1 MRPIH
6 VRIDELKEKLL
17 DPKILTNQGLGNE
30 VGFYIFD
37 YEPEDELIV
46 RNSLPSVKKYVERE
60 SHEVK
65 IQVFDLYDIVIDFF
79 ENKGYMDKNFKL
91 EEKRGTYSLFD
102 TMQKALRLA
111 TNHDFIVQYIRDNMD
126 EDALIFL
133 TGVGKVFPIVRSH
146 SVLNNLQTVV
156 EKKPLILF
164 YPGKYEDGQL
174 KLFTLFKDDNYYR
187 AFKIIE
193 D

>member
-37 YEPEDELIV
+37 YEPEEELIV
-46 RNSLPSVKKYVERE
+46 RNSLPAVKKYVERE
-60 SHEVK
+60 SREVK

-79 ENKGYMDKNFKL
+79 ESKGYMDKNFKL
-91 EEKRGTYSLFD
+91 EEKRGSYALFD
-102 TMQKALRLA
+102 TMQRALRLA
-111 TNHDFIVQYIRDNMD
+111 TNQDWIVRYIRENMD
-126 EDALIFL
+126 GNAIIFL

-146 SVLNNLQTVV
+146 SILNNLQTVV
-156 EKKPLILF
+156 EKQPLIMF
-164 YPGKYEDGQL
+164 YPGKYEEGSL
-174 KLFTLFKDDNYYR
+174 KLFSLFKDDNYYR

>member
-37 YEPEDELIV
+37 YKPEDELIV
-46 RNSLPSVKKYVERE
+46 RNSLPSVKRYVERE
-60 SHEVK
+60 SPEVK
-65 IQVFDLYDIVIDFF
+65 IQVFDLYDIVIEFF

-91 EEKRGTYSLFD
+91 EDKRGSYALFG

-111 TNHDFIVQYIRDNMD
+111 TNNDWIVQYIRENMD
-126 EDALIFL
+126 EDAMIFV

-164 YPGKYEDGQL
+164 YPGKYENGQL

>member
-6 VRIDELKEKLL
+6 VRIDELQEKLL

-37 YEPEDELIV
+37 YQPEDELIV
-46 RNSLPSVKKYVERE
+46 RKSIPSIKKYLE
-60 SHEVK
+60 SESTAIKV
-65 IQVFDLYDIVIDFF
+65 QVFDLYDMVIDFF
-79 ENKGYMDKNFKL
+79 ESRNYMDKNFKL
-91 EEKRGTYSLFD
+91 EEQKDSYALYD
-102 TMQKALRLA
+102 IMQKALRLG
-111 TNHDFIVQYIRDNMD
+111 TNQDWIVRYVQENME
-126 EDALIFL
+126 EDAIIFL

-146 SVLNNLQTVV
+146 GVLNNLQTVV
-156 EKKPLILF
+156 EKMPLILF
-164 YPGKYEDGQL
+164 YPGKYEDGSLQL
-174 KLFTLFKDDNYYR
+174 FSEFKDNNYYR

>member
-17 DPKILTNQGLGNE
+17 DRKILTNQGLGNE

-37 YEPEDELIV
+37 YKPEDELIV
-46 RNSLPSVKKYVERE
+46 RNSLPSVKRYVERE
-60 SHEVK
+60 SPEVK
-65 IQVFDLYDIVIDFF
+65 IQVFDLYDIVIEFF

-91 EEKRGTYSLFD
+91 EDKRGSYALFD

-111 TNHDFIVQYIRDNMD
+111 TNNDWIVQYIRENMD
-126 EDALIFL
+126 EDAMIFL

-164 YPGKYEDGQL
+164 YPGKYENGQL

>member
-37 YEPEDELIV
+37 YKPEDELIV
-46 RNSLPSVKKYVERE
+46 RNSLPSVKRYVERE
-60 SHEVK
+60 SPEVK
-65 IQVFDLYDIVIDFF
+65 IQVFDLYDIVIEFF

-91 EEKRGTYSLFD
+91 EEKRGTYPLFD

-126 EDALIFL
+126 EDAMIFL

-164 YPGKYEDGQL
+164 YPGNYENGQL